1 MLSIACTYNSFL
13 KCFPVSLILV
23 IHLSLSAI
31 TLAWTHVQNVV
42 DIVVT
47 YERRRG
53 QRVEEGVLS
62 FGKVVAE
69 LILL

>member
-1 MLSIACTYNSFL
+1 M
-13 KCFPVSLILV
+13 
-23 IHLSLSAI
+23 SLSAI

-62 FGKVVAE
+62 FREKVVAAD
-69 LILL
+69 LLQMLLL